1 METTEPCPRSNKK
14 KERKREREREIEKGI
29 ELKLWMLLEENG
41 RDEDWTEASRDEE
54 RRTKNG
60 CSILSVVHRVMDK
73 VGVIDGFIY

>member
-1 METTEPCPRSNKK
+1 MRIG
-14 KERKREREREIEKGI
+14 RK
-29 ELKLWMLLEENG
+29 LAVTN
-41 RDEDWTEASRDEE
+41 EE